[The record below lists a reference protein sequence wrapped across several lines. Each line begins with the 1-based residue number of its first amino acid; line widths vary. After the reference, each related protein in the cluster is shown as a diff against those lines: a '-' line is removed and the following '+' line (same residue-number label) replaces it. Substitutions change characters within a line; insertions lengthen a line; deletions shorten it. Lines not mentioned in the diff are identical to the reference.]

1 MKREKDAGQENTDEF
16 TMFAVIKTGGKQ
28 YRVNENDVI
37 VAERLEGEVGDSV
50 DLDVLM
56 SGDGADV
63 KSGGSVNAEIIEQRK
78 GDKITVFK
86 KRRRSTYRR
95 TKGHR
100 QFETVLRVIGIG
112 GSKAKAKPAAKK
124 ADEKPAAKDAPKKAA
139 PKKEAAPKKDEAK
152 KADAPAKKTAAK
164 KGVTGKADDLTKL
177 NGVGPAY
184 AKKLN
189 AAGVTTFEQVAA
201 WKKADIEKLDEQI
214 SGLQAKAEN
223 EGWVAQAKDLAKEN

>member
-1 MKREKDAGQENTDEF
+1 MKVRN
-16 TMFAVIKTGGKQ
+16 FAPALVAALALSLTLGGASA
-28 YRVNENDVI
+28 VF
-37 VAERLEGEVGDSV
+37 A
-50 DLDVLM
+50 
-56 SGDGADV
+56 AD
-63 KSGGSVNAEIIEQRK
+63 KPA
-78 GDKITVFK
+78 
-86 KRRRSTYRR
+86 
-95 TKGHR
+95 
-100 QFETVLRVIGIG
+100 
-112 GSKAKAKPAAKK
+112 AKASAVKADSKTDAKK